1 MGNRARPRPEC
12 GAPVG
17 DRTMRK
23 WASPRPASEGG
34 GAGPCGSLRAPTRAP
49 CDGNA
54 GRRPTPTGNSRRAA
68 CPPVS
73 ALPPPM
79 APPRAPA
86 ARALD
91 RPAPH
96 CPKQGNTCR
105 GTTQRTD
112 YRNLQP
118 RRPAATH
125 KRQVLCAA
133 GNGTGWRRQGHCD
146 QSHGGD
152 GAGRNGGAVPGS
164 RAVQESRRTGSL
176 CQGGTSR
183 KEEKAADGLPSGD
196 ERNAEEGGGEKGIH

>member
-1 MGNRARPRPEC
+1 MGNRARPGPEC
-12 GAPVG
+12 GTPVG

-34 GAGPCGSLRAPTRAP
+34 GARPSTCPDESALRRQRRAPA
-49 CDGNA
+49 A
-54 GRRPTPTGNSRRAA
+54 PTGDSRRAA

-73 ALPPPM
+73 APPPHM

-86 ARALD
+86 ACALD

-96 CPKQGNTCR
+96 CPKQSNTCR

-112 YRNLQP
+112 YRDLQP

-133 GNGTGWRRQGHCD
+133 GNGTGWRRQGLCHQD
-146 QSHGGD
+146 PGEDGPGRGG
-152 GAGRNGGAVPGS
+152 GTVPGC
-164 RAVQESRRTGSL
+164 RAEQEPLCTGSL
-176 CQGGTSR
+176 CQVGARR
-183 KEEKAADGLPSGD
+183 KEEKAADRLPRCD
-196 ERNAEEGGGEKGIH
+196 ERNAKEGGGEKGLH